1 MLCRILLVRTFLA
14 NSVIFSFIESV
25 SFHLFLSSLF
35 EIYLLEL
42 IDTITLL
49 MLFDK
54 SISSTLPYPKS
65 TAYTFA
71 SKHQC
76 NQRDISVLLSTANAL
91 VNTKE

>member
-1 MLCRILLVRTFLA
+1 MTKGSHYTFLA

-35 EIYLLEL
+35 EILLLEL